1 MPRRELNLPIRSVT
15 KAIRHHRQMLG
26 PKAAIHLR
34 HDVLLLQK
42 TIKETLHSL
51 SNLPVDLLTE
61 EIRQELSYVEKIME
75 QPECSSNLSLNHH
88 VTKKQKKR
96 PTLNIEDP
104 TDPLDFGNWEDDQD
118 V

>member
-1 MPRRELNLPIRSVT
+1 MLNLPIRSVT
-15 KAIRHHRQMLG
+15 KAIHHHRQMLG
-26 PKAAIHLR
+26 PKAAMHLR

-42 TIKETLHSL
+42 TIGETLHSL
-51 SNLPVDLLTE
+51 SNLPVDLLTD

-75 QPECSSNLSLNHH
+75 QPECSSNLPLNHH
-88 VTKKQKKR
+88 VTKKEKR
-96 PTLNIEDP
+96 PALNIEDP